1 MTDRK
6 IDDNTDVGFD
16 VDDFTADVQKAYE
29 AEQLAKTVSPEDNM
43 IEPDTDENN
52 ENTEA
57 PLADEAVT
65 DESTQKAIDEE
76 TVSEAADE
84 MPSANATGREGGN
97 KKKLQ
102 LAAIGVV
109 GTLVAL
115 VGIGVSVG
123 KYSDAKEAERVAEA
137 EKAAQEQKKIANGEA
152 IDITADQAAM
162 LPPPASVQ
170 NGELT
175 IEERT
180 DVADSTTAT
189 ATSTAPAASSAPN
202 LAYEPAPAPAAKPY
216 VPVANSAKSSDSW
229 TAGIDYPA
237 PAVVPDMTTSA
248 PVAPVAPAEPDT
260 TATVPQTII
269 EYKEPPLKGST
280 TPVLLD
286 VSAIRRV
293 SASNSVDANDNSGSN
308 NGGGESRV
316 GGNLKPTVLA
326 GSSAQRR
333 GEANYQLLRGA
344 TIPCVLETKIV
355 STHQG
360 FTTCRISRDVY
371 SSNGKT
377 VVLERG
383 TKVFGEQNVQISQ
396 GQSRVA
402 ILWTRAETPKG
413 VSINLDSPAAGQ
425 LGEMGVN
432 AKVKTHFWKRFGG
445 AIMLSM
451 IQDAISIGASRLE
464 ENDNSGNNNTTINNT
479 SSTASNM
486 AEEALKGTI
495 NIPPTATINQGSI
508 INIMVARDM
517 DFGDVYEVK
526 KRK

>member
-1 MTDRK
+1 MTDHK
-6 IDDNTDVGFD
+6 HDDYQDGINANAGFD
-16 VDDFTADVQKAYE
+16 LNDFDAEVQRVEEVEQAIEQTVEGNAIELDTGDGYE
-29 AEQLAKTVSPEDNM
+29 NS
-43 IEPDTDENN
+43 
-52 ENTEA
+52 EA
-57 PLADEAVT
+57 ALADEVVN
-65 DESTQKAIDEE
+65 DENTQKAINEE
-76 TVSEAADE
+76 TVSELADE

-102 LAAIGVV
+102 MAAVAV
-109 GTLVAL
+109 AGTLITL
-115 VGIGVSVG
+115 IGIGVSVG
-123 KYSDAKEAERVAEA
+123 KYSDAKEADRIAEA
-137 EKAAQEQKKIANGEA
+137 EKAAQEQKKIANGET
-152 IDITADQAAM
+152 IDVAAEQAAM
-162 LPPPASVQ
+162 LPPPASIE
-170 NGELT
+170 NGDLT
-175 IEERT
+175 VTERT
-180 DVADSTTAT
+180 DDVADSAT
-189 ATSTAPAASSAPN
+189 VSPATPPVPN
-202 LAYEPAPAPAAKPY
+202 MAYEPAPMPDTKPY

-229 TAGIDYPA
+229 VVGVDYPA
-237 PAVVPDMTTSA
+237 PAVIPDMSVSSPA
-248 PVAPVAPAEPDT
+248 PVAEPA
-260 TATVPQTII
+260 AAGSVPQTII

-293 SASNSVDANDNSGSN
+293 SASNSVDT
-308 NGGGESRV
+308 NGGNGGSESRV
-316 GGNLKPTVLA
+316 GGNLNPTVLTGA
-326 GSSAQRR
+326 SAQRR
-333 GEANYQLLRGA
+333 GTTNYQLLRGA

-383 TKVFGEQNVQISQ
+383 TRVFGEQNVQISQ

-413 VSINLDSPAAGQ
+413 VTINLDSPATGQ

-432 AKVKTHFWKRFGG
+432 AKVKNHFWKRFGG

-451 IQDAISIGASRLE
+451 IQDAITLGTSRLE
-464 ENDNSGNNNTTINNT
+464 ENKESGNNNTTINNT
-479 SSTASNM
+479 SNTASSM

-508 INIMVARDM
+508 IQIMVARNM

-526 KRK
+526 KRR

>member
-1 MTDRK
+1 MTDRNH
-6 IDDNTDVGFD
+6 DDNTQVGFD
-16 VDDFTADVQKAYE
+16 LDEFETEVQKANE
-29 AEQLAKTVSPEDNM
+29 ADQAAETVSPEDNM
-43 IEPDTDENN
+43 IEPDTGDDN
-52 ENTEA
+52 ENHEA
-57 PLADEAVT
+57 PLADET
-65 DESTQKAIDEE
+65 INDENAQKAIDEE

-123 KYSDAKEAERVAEA
+123 KYSDAKEAERVAQA
-137 EKAAQEQKKIANGEA
+137 EKTAQEQKKMANGETV
-152 IDITADQAAM
+152 DIAADQAAM
-162 LPPPASVQ
+162 LPPPASMQ
-170 NGELT
+170 NGALT
-175 IEERT
+175 VEERT
-180 DVADSTTAT
+180 DVADSTAVTTTPPA
-189 ATSTAPAASSAPN
+189 STPN
-202 LAYEPAPAPAAKPY
+202 LAYEPAPMPAADPY
-216 VPVANSAKSSDSW
+216 VPVANSARSSDSW
-229 TAGIDYPA
+229 VAGVDYPA
-237 PAVVPDMTTSA
+237 PAVVPDMSA
-248 PVAPVAPAEPDT
+248 PAPAETDT
-260 TATVPQTII
+260 TVSVPPTVI

-293 SASNSVDANDNSGSN
+293 STSNSVDSN
-308 NGGGESRV
+308 GNAGNGGESRV
-316 GGNLKPTVLA
+316 GGNLNPTVLA
-326 GSSAQRR
+326 GASAQRR
-333 GEANYQLLRGA
+333 GSSNYQLLRGA

-413 VSINLDSPAAGQ
+413 VTINLDSPATGQ

-432 AKVKTHFWKRFGG
+432 AKVKNHFWKRFGG

-451 IQDAISIGASRLE
+451 IQDAISIGTSRLE
-464 ENDNSGNNNTTINNT
+464 ENNESGNNNTTINNT
-479 SSTASNM
+479 SNTASNM

-517 DFGDVYEVK
+517 DFGDVYEIK
-526 KRK
+526 KRR

>member
-1 MTDRK
+1 MS
-6 IDDNTDVGFD
+6 DNKGFD
-16 VDDFTADVQKAYE
+16 LDSFEFDVKKADAAADV
-29 AEQLAKTVSPEDNM
+29 DNA
-43 IEPDTDENN
+43 IELDESDSASNDDALQVNDEN
-52 ENTEA
+52 
-57 PLADEAVT
+57 
-65 DESTQKAIDEE
+65 TQKAIDEE

-84 MPSANATGREGGN
+84 MPSANETGREGGN

-102 LAAIGVV
+102 LAALGVV

-115 VGIGVSVG
+115 VGVGMSVS
-123 KYSDAKEAERVAEA
+123 KYSEAKEADRIAEA
-137 EKAAQEQKKIANGEA
+137 EKAAQEQKKIANGEVV
-152 IDITADQAAM
+152 DIAAEQAAM
-162 LPPPASVQ
+162 LPPPASME
-170 NGELT
+170 NGELA
-175 IEERT
+175 IVERT
-180 DVADSTTAT
+180 DVADNN
-189 ATSTAPAASSAPN
+189 TSVAAIPTPTVPN
-202 LAYEPAPAPAAKPY
+202 MAYEPSPTPSVSAEPY

-229 TAGIDYPA
+229 VAGVDYPA
-237 PAVVPDMTTSA
+237 PAIIPA
-248 PVAPVAPAEPDT
+248 PTVQPPVENNDVSEP
-260 TATVPQTII
+260 VPQTII
-269 EYKEPPLKGST
+269 EYKEPTPPPLKGST

-293 SASNSVDANDNSGSN
+293 SASNGVDTNNNSNS
-308 NGGGESRV
+308 ESRV
-316 GGNLKPTVLA
+316 GGNLSPTVLA
-326 GSSAQRR
+326 GASAQRR
-333 GEANYQLLRGA
+333 GEANFHLLRGA

-413 VSINLDSPAAGQ
+413 VTINLDSPATGQ

-432 AKVKTHFWKRFGG
+432 AKVNNHFWKRFGG

-451 IQDAISIGASRLE
+451 IQDAISIGTSRLE
-464 ENDNSGNNNTTINNT
+464 DKNDGGNNNTTINNT
-479 SSTASNM
+479 SNTASNM

-495 NIPPTATINQGSI
+495 NIPPTAIINQGTVL
-508 INIMVARDM
+508 NIMVARDM
-517 DFGDVYEVK
+517 DFGDVYEIK
-526 KRK
+526 KRKYARDY

>member
-1 MTDRK
+1 MTDRNH
-6 IDDNTDVGFD
+6 DDNTQVGFD
-16 VDDFTADVQKAYE
+16 LDEFETEVQKANE
-29 AEQLAKTVSPEDNM
+29 ADQAAETVSPEDNM
-43 IEPDTDENN
+43 IEPDTGDDN
-52 ENTEA
+52 ENHEA
-57 PLADEAVT
+57 PLADET
-65 DESTQKAIDEE
+65 INDENAQKAIDEE

-123 KYSDAKEAERVAEA
+123 KYSDAKEADRVAEA

-152 IDITADQAAM
+152 IDIAADQAAM
-162 LPPPASVQ
+162 LPPPASME
-170 NGELT
+170 NGDLKV
-175 IEERT
+175 EERT
-180 DVADSTTAT
+180 DVADSTTA
-189 ATSTAPAASSAPN
+189 ATTTPPASTPN
-202 LAYEPAPAPAAKPY
+202 LAYEPAPMPAAEPY

-237 PAVVPDMTTSA
+237 PAVVPDMTTPA
-248 PVAPVAPAEPDT
+248 PAPAETDT
-260 TATVPQTII
+260 TASVPQTII

-293 SASNSVDANDNSGSN
+293 SASNSVDANDNGGN
-308 NGGGESRV
+308 NGGESRV

-326 GSSAQRR
+326 GASAQRR

-413 VSINLDSPAAGQ
+413 VTINLDSPATGQ

-432 AKVKTHFWKRFGG
+432 AKVKNHFWKRFGG

-451 IQDAISIGASRLE
+451 IQDAISIGTSRLE
-464 ENDNSGNNNTTINNT
+464 ESNESGDNNTTINNT
-479 SSTASNM
+479 SNTASNM

>member
-1 MTDRK
+1 MTDRNH
-6 IDDNTDVGFD
+6 DDFQDDINANDGFD
-16 VDDFTADVQKAYE
+16 LNDLESEVQKAQAVE
-29 AEQLAKTVSPEDNM
+29 QAAAQAAEENI
-43 IEPDTDENN
+43 IEPDTGDAN
-52 ENTEA
+52 ENYEA
-57 PLADEAVT
+57 PLADEAAT

-84 MPSANATGREGGN
+84 MPSANTTGREGGN

-102 LAAIGVV
+102 LAAMAVAGS
-109 GTLVAL
+109 LVAL
-115 VGIGVSVG
+115 VGVGISVG
-123 KYSDAKEAERVAEA
+123 KYSDAKEAERVAQA
-137 EKAAQEQKKIANGEA
+137 EKTAQEQKKIANGETV
-152 IDITADQAAM
+152 DIAADQAAM
-162 LPPPASVQ
+162 LPPPASMQ
-170 NGELT
+170 NGDLV

-180 DVADSTTAT
+180 DVADTTTPAVPAST
-189 ATSTAPAASSAPN
+189 PN
-202 LAYEPAPAPAAKPY
+202 LAYEPAPMPAADPY
-216 VPVANSAKSSDSW
+216 VPVANSARSSDSW
-229 TAGIDYPA
+229 VAGVDYPA
-237 PAVVPDMTTSA
+237 PAVIPDMSA
-248 PVAPVAPAEPDT
+248 PAPAVEADT
-260 TATVPQTII
+260 TVSVPQTIV
-269 EYKEPPLKGST
+269 EYQEPPLKGST

-293 SASNSVDANDNSGSN
+293 SASSN
-308 NGGGESRV
+308 ADSNGNTGNGESRV
-316 GGNLKPTVLA
+316 GGNLNPTVLA
-326 GSSAQRR
+326 SASAQRR
-333 GEANYQLLRGA
+333 GSSNYQLLRGA

-413 VSINLDSPAAGQ
+413 VTINLDSPATGQ

-432 AKVKTHFWKRFGG
+432 AKVKNHFWKRFGG

-451 IQDAISIGASRLE
+451 IQDAITIGTSRLE
-464 ENDNSGNNNTTINNT
+464 ENNESGNNNTTINNT
-479 SSTASNM
+479 SNTASSM

-526 KRK
+526 KRR